1 MKAFID
7 KIFKAKKQKELLD
20 EIIHTEVIQENKE
33 ILSKQI
39 ETVIKNKIAQ
49 DEATEVAVEAIIEEV
64 KEVIKKEEVKKEEVV
79 IYPKPNHFPDCN
91 CFKCVRWIKQN
102 AK

>member
-7 KIFKAKKQKELLD
+7 RIFKKRKKDAEQIK
-20 EIIHTEVIQENKE
+20 ENKA
-33 ILSKQI
+33 ILSEQI
-39 ETVIKNKIAQ
+39 ETAIKNKIAQ
-49 DEATEVAVEAIIEEV
+49 DKATEVAVEAMIEEV

>member
-20 EIIHTEVIQENKE
+20 EITNTEVIQENKE

-39 ETVIKNKIAQ
+39 EISIKKH
-49 DEATEVAVEAIIEEV
+49 VEAVQEHTDT
-64 KEVIKKEEVKKEEVV
+64 K
-79 IYPKPNHFPDCN
+79 DD
-91 CFKCVRWIKQN
+91 
-102 AK
+102 

>member
-39 ETVIKNKIAQ
+39 ETSIKKH
-49 DEATEVAVEAIIEEV
+49 VEEV
-64 KEVIKKEEVKKEEVV
+64 KQDIKKEIKVEVQHNLKSRYKG
-79 IYPKPNHFPDCN
+79 
-91 CFKCVRWIKQN
+91 
-102 AK
+102 

>member
-20 EIIHTEVIQENKE
+20 EITNTEVIEENKE

-39 ETVIKNKIAQ
+39 EIS
-49 DEATEVAVEAIIEEV
+49 
-64 KEVIKKEEVKKEEVV
+64 IKKHVETVQEHTDTK
-79 IYPKPNHFPDCN
+79 DD
-91 CFKCVRWIKQN
+91 
-102 AK
+102 

>member
-7 KIFKAKKQKELLD
+7 RIFKKRKKDAEQIE
-20 EIIHTEVIQENKE
+20 ENKA

-39 ETVIKNKIAQ
+39 ETAVKNKIAQ
-49 DEATEVAVEAIIEEV
+49 DKATEVAVEAIIEEV

-91 CFKCVRWIKQN
+91 CFKCIRWIKQN

>member
-7 KIFKAKKQKELLD
+7 RIFKKRKKDAEQIE
-20 EIIHTEVIQENKE
+20 ENKT

-64 KEVIKKEEVKKEEVV
+64 KEVIKKEEVV

>member
-20 EIIHTEVIQENKE
+20 DIVNTKVIEENKE

-39 ETVIKNKIAQ
+39 ETSIKKHI
-49 DEATEVAVEAIIEEV
+49 EKVEEV
-64 KEVIKKEEVKKEEVV
+64 KEVEKHNPSNIGPG
-79 IYPKPNHFPDCN
+79 I
-91 CFKCVRWIKQN
+91 
-102 AK
+102 

>member
-20 EIIHTEVIQENKE
+20 DIVNTKVIEENKK

-39 ETVIKNKIAQ
+39 ETSIKKHI
-49 DEATEVAVEAIIEEV
+49 EKTEEV
-64 KEVIKKEEVKKEEVV
+64 KEVEKHNPSNIGPG
-79 IYPKPNHFPDCN
+79 I
-91 CFKCVRWIKQN
+91 
-102 AK
+102 

>member
-7 KIFKAKKQKELLD
+7 RIFKAKKQKELLD
-20 EIIHTEVIQENKE
+20 EITNTEVIQENKE

-39 ETVIKNKIAQ
+39 EISIKEKVTHDQ
-49 DEATEVAVEAIIEEV
+49 ATQAVLEAIV
-64 KEVIKKEEVKKEEVV
+64 KEADKIIVEELKQAEVIT
-79 IYPKPNHFPDCN
+79 KPGHYFNDCN
-91 CFKCVRWIKQN
+91 CVKCVRWRSQN

>member
-20 EIIHTEVIQENKE
+20 DITNTEVIEENKE

-39 ETVIKNKIAQ
+39 EIS
-49 DEATEVAVEAIIEEV
+49 
-64 KEVIKKEEVKKEEVV
+64 IKKHVEVV
-79 IYPKPNHFPDCN
+79 EEHTDTKDD
-91 CFKCVRWIKQN
+91 
-102 AK
+102 